1 MFVVSIITIRGSRMK
16 TFYQIVM
23 SKSLEPDVAFLQ
35 AQLYEEA
42 FDNTEK
48 IRTKKGFEMVNV
60 PIEKNPEREAEI
72 WVEEDKDSP
81 FYKKNPLA
89 GCIELKGKWLTG
101 ARRKRPDL
109 KGQKNVKAYLFFGKA

>member
-1 MFVVSIITIRGSRMK
+1 MK

-23 SKSLEPDVAFLQ
+23 NKALEADVAFLQ

-48 IRTKKGFEMVNV
+48 IRLKKGFEMVEV
-60 PIEKNPEREAEI
+60 PINKNPEREAEI

-109 KGQKNVKAYLFFGKA
+109 KGQKNIRAYLFFGKA